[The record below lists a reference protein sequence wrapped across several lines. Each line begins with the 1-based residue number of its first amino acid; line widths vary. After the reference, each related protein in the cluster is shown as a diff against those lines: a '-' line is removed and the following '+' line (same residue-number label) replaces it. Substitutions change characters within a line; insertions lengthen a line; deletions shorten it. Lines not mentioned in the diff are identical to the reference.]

1 MIKQTTIV
9 VIGSLRVNNIIF
21 IGLYSTFQNFRFRV
35 KCSVFVSSTFDM
47 QKQDLLLIHDIVIN

>member
-21 IGLYSTFQNFRFRV
+21 IGLYSTFQNFRFHV